1 MPEAPL
7 NSNIPQ
13 QFNFEDDGINIK
25 KYLFKILVN
34 WYWFVLSIFAGLTI
48 AYFVNRYSEE
58 LYSVNASIIVK
69 DMSDASGVESI
80 LYEIFGRRMR
90 KSIVENEI
98 SILKSYKLAQKTLQE
113 LPEFNI
119 TYIGLGRIRERR
131 LYKNSKIIVNVDTSH
146 YQTYNYPILLSFID
160 QNKYRL
166 QIDDN
171 FNIDTILN
179 YGQQFIHPAF
189 SFNVVLRDSDFSG
202 YRKYRFYIN
211 NINNLANVYRSKIK
225 IELDNEKG
233 SVLNLSIQGA
243 VAQQE
248 VDYLNKLCEVYL
260 EFGLEEKNLMSTR
273 TINFIDEQLSN
284 IRDSLRQAEIK
295 LQNFRTK
302 NKVLDISTEAV
313 TYSKRLEEYEN
324 EKGLL
329 LLKKQYLNYL
339 NDYLKDKVNVTELVA
354 PSAMGIENTALNQ
367 LVADLNK
374 LLSERRVISYTAS
387 EPNPSLELIDIKIE
401 SIRKSLSEN
410 INSLYKTNEL
420 AISEINKKIFQVE
433 ADINKLPENEIKLIG
448 FEREFNIQNNIYTFL
463 LQKKAE
469 AGITKASNIPDSR
482 ILDNALL
489 SNVKQIKPKKK
500 TNNMLG
506 GIIGALIPLLI
517 ILIID
522 FFNNRII
529 ERKYIE
535 EHTNIP
541 ILGSI
546 GHNSRQSEIP
556 VLENP
561 RSSLAESFRTLRTN
575 LNFMTPIKK
584 PQIINVTSSISGEG
598 KTFCAIN
605 LAVIL
610 ALADKKT
617 LLLSLDL
624 RKPKIHRIF
633 NLSNEIGISTYLI
646 GNNTFNEI
654 ITQTAV
660 KNLSVAVSGP
670 VPPNPAELL
679 ETQAM
684 KNFISEARNNFDH
697 IIIDTPPVAIV
708 TDALLTEKFSDL
720 TVFVIRQ
727 NYSHKDVL
735 EMLNDIYTSHKIQN
749 LGIIVN
755 DINVPGYYG
764 YYYGYQYGYGYRYGY
779 EYRYGK
785 SYGHDYYGDEPE
797 KESFFKKLLSRILN

>member
-233 SVLNLSIQGA
+233 SVLNLSIQGT

-367 LVADLNK
+367 LVDDLNK

-764 YYYGYQYGYGYRYGY
+764 YYYGYLYGYGYRYGY